1 MTIICSGNKGV
12 QYVQKTGVQ
21 YVQKIEKKGGG
32 ALTSKRGAC
41 RKTENVA
48 KKGNWKG

>member
-1 MTIICSGNKGV
+1 MTIICSENKGV

-21 YVQKIEKKGGG
+21 YVQKIEKKG

>member
-1 MTIICSGNKGV
+1 MYRKLVFNMYRKLRRR
-12 QYVQKTGVQ
+12 
-21 YVQKIEKKGGG
+21 GG

>member
-1 MTIICSGNKGV
+1 MYRKLVFNMYRKLRSR
-12 QYVQKTGVQ
+12 
-21 YVQKIEKKGGG
+21 G